1 MSGIYR
7 FDILPSLIPWSLF
20 VNVVGRYNFQH
31 IATIVESGAPAASVH
46 RGIHVTQTSSDDPG
60 LEVRPDWNEEGDT
73 PPDGS
78 PEGEV
83 EDVERFLSPDWD

>member
-1 MSGIYR
+1 
-7 FDILPSLIPWSLF
+7 
-20 VNVVGRYNFQH
+20 
-31 IATIVESGAPAASVH
+31 
-46 RGIHVTQTSSDDPG
+46 VTQTSSDDPG